1 MPYENIPFKSYCWS
15 LGTTSFR
22 TKQFNQKVEQQLK
35 LLQEF
40 FDLSENKDVT
50 WDGNKTLQARYYDF
64 LKENEFTKGDAPNKD
79 KDAREKTSG
88 LCELG
93 LIDSNRR
100 LTEVGLNLLELSENS
115 DFAKSN
121 ILKIAKD
128 SFIFTKQLLK
138 LSNTQVDNNIVRPYL
153 VLIYMLS
160 KLEYLTNDE
169 FTYLLPLCV
178 SKETTLNIIDS
189 IKQLRNGEIS
199 IDRII
204 LNTVLDLPNYTQ
216 AKSLFMQ
223 NSVSEELICTIGMN
237 RKSRNYDKPYYPLYV
252 ILKEICVNKNY
263 SKLYQL

>member
-1 MPYENIPFKSYCWS
+1 MPYENVPFKSYCWS

-40 FDLSENKDVT
+40 FELSENKNET
-50 WDGNKTLQARYYDF
+50 WDGNRQLQARYYDF
-64 LKENEFTKGDAPNKD
+64 LKENEFTKGNAPNKD

-138 LSNTQVDNNIVRPYL
+138 LSNTQVDNNVVRPYL

-169 FTYLLPLCV
+169 FT
-178 SKETTLNIIDS
+178 
-189 IKQLRNGEIS
+189 
-199 IDRII
+199 
-204 LNTVLDLPNYTQ
+204 
-216 AKSLFMQ
+216 
-223 NSVSEELICTIGMN
+223 
-237 RKSRNYDKPYYPLYV
+237 
-252 ILKEICVNKNY
+252 
-263 SKLYQL
+263 